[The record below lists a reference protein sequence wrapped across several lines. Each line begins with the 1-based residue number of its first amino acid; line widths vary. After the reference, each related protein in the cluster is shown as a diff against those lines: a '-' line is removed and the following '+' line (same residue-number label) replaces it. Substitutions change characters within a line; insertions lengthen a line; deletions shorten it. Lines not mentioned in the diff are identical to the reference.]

1 MDWFLPMTKT
11 DNTCIKWLSNKQ
23 ASLTCFKQYVTHA
36 RLFSFAFEH
45 VLLCQCV
52 LLNACCGYIQLRL
65 GSGPISVLFIRWMLF
80 AIFLTQWTSKRHCNT
95 THCRYVLHAY
105 RDIVTQHIQKDYYRE
120 GTPNPRAKSE
130 VAQAARLWARK
141 FVNLGEGVATLWI
154 EHV

>member
-1 MDWFLPMTKT
+1 MAKCIHGLYRNRMDWFLPMTKT

-65 GSGPISVLFIRWMLF
+65 GSGPISVLFIR
-80 AIFLTQWTSKRHCNT
+80 
-95 THCRYVLHAY
+95 
-105 RDIVTQHIQKDYYRE
+105 
-120 GTPNPRAKSE
+120 
-130 VAQAARLWARK
+130 
-141 FVNLGEGVATLWI
+141 
-154 EHV
+154 